1 VSRIEAGPAVT
12 VTSGDQ
18 SATGSSMVLDMGQE
32 VITMSGNVVL
42 TQGPNVV
49 RGERL
54 IVNLQTKQGRMEGGR
69 VQTLITPSGDAA
81 ASQ

>member
-1 VSRIEAGPAVT
+1 
-12 VTSGDQ
+12 
-18 SATGSSMVLDMGQE
+18 
-32 VITMSGNVVL
+32 
-42 TQGPNVV
+42 VV

-69 VQTLITPSGDAA
+69 VQTLITPSGGPA